1 MRANLFSAA
10 YVISNVGAIIIL
22 LLSIWYKKAGTIL
35 VALLFLAAALI
46 NAWQAIY
53 EPDRYN
59 IYELVAAL
67 PVYEYFI
74 RDVFLIH
81 IKLYILILMVFQLL
95 VGLSILYNKKWSIVV
110 AGIYLLALAPLGAGS
125 SFPCSVILAAA
136 CMVLFFK

>member
-22 LLSIWYKKAGTIL
+22 LLSIWYKKVGTIL